1 MFWELRYE
9 LAFLAGN
16 TADVERQV
24 SVAMSHGEDGVLA
37 LQADTEAYY
46 GHLAKA
52 REFTRRASESA
63 RRNGDLES
71 AIGYEVIGA
80 LREADFGN
88 LQRARRQVATALAAG
103 AEERSRVL
111 SALVLARAG
120 ESAAALAVVRDLHR
134 QFRSNTLVNG
144 YWIPTVLAAIQSRNN
159 PSKAIEI
166 LDVTMP
172 YELGLPQTPANAI
185 PYPIYTRG
193 LAFLSA
199 GNGRR
204 AAEEFQKILDHPGI
218 VGNYPLGALAHLGL
232 ARAYALQVSILAKAN
247 CDEPSEKCY
256 GNREQARPEM
266 LASAR
271 EAYKEFFSLWK
282 DADPS
287 IPILKQA
294 RTEFQ
299 KLAWQTPFHN

>member
-1 MFWELRYE
+1 VNLGVLYSFLGEHAKNVEEQRIALRLDPTLGSAYANLTNAYLSLNQFDKARQALGQAEARRVDNPLFWELRYE

-71 AIGYEVIGA
+71 AIGYDVIGA

-120 ESAAALAVVRDLHR
+120 ES
-134 QFRSNTLVNG
+134 SG
-144 YWIPTVLAAIQSRNN
+144 GI
-159 PSKAIEI
+159 
-166 LDVTMP
+166 
-172 YELGLPQTPANAI
+172 GC
-185 PYPIYTRG
+185 
-193 LAFLSA
+193 
-199 GNGRR
+199 R
-204 AAEEFQKILDHPGI
+204 A
-218 VGNYPLGALAHLGL
+218 
-232 ARAYALQVSILAKAN
+232 
-247 CDEPSEKCY
+247 
-256 GNREQARPEM
+256 
-266 LASAR
+266 
-271 EAYKEFFSLWK
+271 
-282 DADPS
+282 
-287 IPILKQA
+287 
-294 RTEFQ
+294 
-299 KLAWQTPFHN
+299 